1 MSLLDVRCETQRTSL
16 GLRKTSYT
24 LFGSDWK
31 EYDHESSLLTKDEME
46 TARKVLEALYV
57 FFSFVDVNNV
67 NYTQFTHPI
76 TIE

>member
-57 FFSFVDVNNV
+57 FFF
-67 NYTQFTHPI
+67 FRRRK
-76 TIE
+76 